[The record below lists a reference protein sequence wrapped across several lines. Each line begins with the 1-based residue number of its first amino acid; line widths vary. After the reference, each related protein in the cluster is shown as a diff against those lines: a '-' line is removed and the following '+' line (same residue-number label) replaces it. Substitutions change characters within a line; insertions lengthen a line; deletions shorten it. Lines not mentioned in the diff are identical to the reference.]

1 MSRWKGKPCAS
12 SWPETRWVAT
22 SPRSSTSCA
31 TVTTVRTH
39 SAISYIDLEPTPE
52 TLPFFFFFAFL
63 SSPFFSPFR
72 PAVLSS
78 LILFADD
85 LETLLTLTPED
96 VGQWT
101 WMPEGHRRKLNKLI
115 LASQLPTKAHPA
127 ASSTATAATAA
138 TTATTATT
146 ATEIPTTEIPT
157 TADGTQPP
165 LSLFFFG

>member
-1 MSRWKGKPCAS
+1 
-12 SWPETRWVAT
+12 
-22 SPRSSTSCA
+22 
-31 TVTTVRTH
+31 
-39 SAISYIDLEPTPE
+39 
-52 TLPFFFFFAFL
+52 
-63 SSPFFSPFR
+63 
-72 PAVLSS
+72 
-78 LILFADD
+78 
-85 LETLLTLTPED
+85 
-96 VGQWT
+96 
-101 WMPEGHRRKLNKLI
+101 MPEGHRRKLNKLI